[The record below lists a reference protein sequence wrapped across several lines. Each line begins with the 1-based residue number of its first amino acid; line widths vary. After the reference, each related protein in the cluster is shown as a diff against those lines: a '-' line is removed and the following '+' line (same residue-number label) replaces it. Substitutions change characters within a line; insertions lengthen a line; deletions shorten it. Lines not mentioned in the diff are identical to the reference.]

1 MQADQQTISRLETL
15 STEQRNP
22 ESMGLSSWTT
32 LELLRCINRQDQTVA
47 VRVADVLGDIAKA
60 VDLIAQRMQQGGRMV
75 YVGTG
80 TSGRL
85 GYMDAAECPPTYGC
99 GEDAITCVM
108 AGGRD
113 AVFHA
118 QEALEDH
125 GEIARMDLEKWG
137 LRPADTVV
145 AASASG
151 RTPYCVS
158 ALDYAQSLGCG
169 RVALVCNRNSEMARH
184 ADVAVE
190 VDTGPEVI
198 MGSTRMKA
206 GTAQKM
212 VMNMLSTAV
221 MVRMGRTCDNLM
233 IMIKARN
240 VKANHR
246 MLRFFAQAV
255 GNPDLDY
262 ARKMM
267 DEADGD
273 LSVAVLMAL
282 HGVSREEAA
291 QALSDGQGHFD
302 RAMRL
307 LENQKTGACTTA

>member
-1 MQADQQTISRLETL
+1 M
-15 STEQRNP
+15 
-22 ESMGLSSWTT
+22 
-32 LELLRCINRQDQTVA
+32 
-47 VRVADVLGDIAKA
+47 
-60 VDLIAQRMQQGGRMV
+60 
-75 YVGTG
+75 
-80 TSGRL
+80 
-85 GYMDAAECPPTYGC
+85 
-99 GEDAITCVM
+99 
-108 AGGRD
+108 
-113 AVFHA
+113 FHA

-184 ADVAVE
+184 ANVAIE
-190 VDTGPEVI
+190 ADTGPEVI

-212 VMNMLSTAV
+212 MMNMLSTAV
-221 MVRMGRTCDNLM
+221 MVRMGRTCGNLM

-246 MLRFFAQAV
+246 MLRLFAQAA
-255 GNPDLDY
+255 GNPDLEY

-267 DEADGD
+267 DEADGG

-291 QALSDGQGHFD
+291 QAFSDGQGHFD

-307 LENQKTGACTTA
+307 LENQNTGACTTA

>member
-1 MQADQQTISRLETL
+1 MQADQQTIQRLETL

-22 ESMGLSSWTT
+22 ASMGLSSWTT
-32 LELLRCINRQDQTVA
+32 LELLRCINEQDQMVA
-47 VRVADVLGDIAKA
+47 HQVARVLPDIAKA
-60 VDLIAQRMQQGGRMV
+60 VEIISERMERGGRLV

-99 GEDAITCVM
+99 GEDAVTCVM

-118 QEALEDH
+118 HEALEDH
-125 GEIARMDLEKWG
+125 GEIARSDLEKWG
-137 LRPADTVV
+137 LKAEDTVV

-158 ALDYAQSLGCG
+158 ALDYALSLGCG
-169 RVALVCNRNSEMARH
+169 RVALVCNRDSEMARH
-184 ADVAVE
+184 ADVAIE

-221 MVRMGRTCDNLM
+221 MVRMGRTYDNLM

-240 VKANHR
+240 TKANHR
-246 MLRFFAQAV
+246 MLRLFSQAV
-255 GNPDLDY
+255 GNPDLNH
-262 ARKMM
+262 AREMLAA
-267 DEADGD
+267 ADGD
-273 LSVAVLMAL
+273 LGLAVLMERTGFSLQEVQRAL
-282 HGVSREEAA
+282 EA
-291 QALSDGQGHFD
+291 QHGHFD
-302 RAMRL
+302 RAL
-307 LENQKTGACTTA
+307 WSLEAHGTDSCKTG

>member
-1 MQADQQTISRLETL
+1 
-15 STEQRNP
+15 
-22 ESMGLSSWTT
+22 
-32 LELLRCINRQDQTVA
+32 
-47 VRVADVLGDIAKA
+47 
-60 VDLIAQRMQQGGRMV
+60 MV

-158 ALDYAQSLGCG
+158 ALDYAQSPWMRQGSACVQPQFGNGPSCGC
-169 RVALVCNRNSEMARH
+169 RH
-184 ADVAVE
+184 
-190 VDTGPEVI
+190 
-198 MGSTRMKA
+198 
-206 GTAQKM
+206 
-212 VMNMLSTAV
+212 
-221 MVRMGRTCDNLM
+221 
-233 IMIKARN
+233 
-240 VKANHR
+240 
-246 MLRFFAQAV
+246 
-255 GNPDLDY
+255 
-262 ARKMM
+262 
-267 DEADGD
+267 
-273 LSVAVLMAL
+273 
-282 HGVSREEAA
+282 
-291 QALSDGQGHFD
+291 
-302 RAMRL
+302 
-307 LENQKTGACTTA
+307 